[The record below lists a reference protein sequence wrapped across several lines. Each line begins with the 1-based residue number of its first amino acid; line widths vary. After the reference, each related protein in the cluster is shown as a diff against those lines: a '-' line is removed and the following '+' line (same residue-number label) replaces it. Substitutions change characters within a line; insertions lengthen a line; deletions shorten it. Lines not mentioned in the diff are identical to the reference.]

1 MKISQSSAYALHALM
16 YMTRHTTQLPV
27 TSKAIAKA
35 EGLPHG
41 YLAKILQQLAKAG
54 FVRSTKGRDRGYV
67 FAKPPEAISLL
78 ALFDAL
84 EDEPLFGDCPLRH
97 CACGGTRQNC
107 HILARWATATRRF
120 KDLLEE
126 TTIATAAWQHPE
138 HRFHQPPT
146 PARNSGEKEDFLKIL
161 IDENGRFGS

>member
-16 YMTRHTTQLPV
+16 YMTRHVTQLPV
-27 TSKAIAKA
+27 SSKTIAKA
-35 EGLPHG
+35 EGIPHG

-54 FVRSTKGRDRGYV
+54 FIRSAKGRDRGYT
-67 FAKPPEAISLL
+67 FARLPEEISLL
-78 ALFDAL
+78 ALFDTM

-97 CACGGTRQNC
+97 CACGGTNQNC
-107 HILARWATATRRF
+107 RIFAQWTAATRHF

-138 HRFHQPPT
+138 HRFHEPPC
-146 PARNSGEKEDFLKIL
+146 PARNLSKDGDFLQIL
-161 IDENGRFGS
+161 TDENG